1 MMVTQY
7 QTGRRSLLKSPTIV
21 LILVN
26 LIFYVIT
33 SIGGEDYLIL
43 LSQVG
48 GLFYQGY
55 YWQIFTSMFVHF
67 GILHLLFNMYGLF
80 YFGRLNEMNFPLQQY
95 LAIYFGAGLLGNV
108 MSLVLIPPNVPAGG
122 ASGAIFG
129 LLGSYVSI
137 ERRANNMF
145 MGLLYAFLIFV
156 QSSGPGVNIFAHLF
170 GLLAGL
176 TLGFLFTYARK
187 KAAPR
192 SN

>member
-1 MMVTQY
+1 MITQY
-7 QTGRRSLLKSPTIV
+7 QTGRRSLLKSPTII
-21 LILVN
+21 LILAN
-26 LIFYVIT
+26 LIVFAIT
-33 SIGGEDYLIL
+33 SLGGENYLIL
-43 LSQVG
+43 LAQVG
-48 GLFYQGY
+48 ELFYQGY

-67 GILHLLFNMYGLF
+67 GILHILFNMYGLF
-80 YFGRLNEMNFPLQQY
+80 YFGRLNEMNFSVRQY

-108 MSLVLIPPNVPAGG
+108 MSLILIPPNVPAGG

-137 ERRANNMF
+137 ERRANNMV

-176 TLGFLFTYARK
+176 ALGFLFTTTA
-187 KAAPR
+187 KALR
-192 SN
+192 RYY

>member
-1 MMVTQY
+1 MMITQY
-7 QTGRRSLLKSPTIV
+7 QTGRRSLLKSPTII
-21 LILVN
+21 LILAN
-26 LIFYVIT
+26 LIVFAIT
-33 SIGGEDYLIL
+33 SLGGENYLIL
-43 LSQVG
+43 LAQVG
-48 GLFYQGY
+48 ELFYQGY

-67 GILHLLFNMYGLF
+67 GILHILFNMYGLF
-80 YFGRLNEMNFPLQQY
+80 YFGRLNEMNFSVRQY

-108 MSLVLIPPNVPAGG
+108 MSLILIPPNVPAGG

-137 ERRANNMF
+137 ERRANNMV

-176 TLGFLFTYARK
+176 ALGFLFTTTA
-187 KAAPR
+187 KALR
-192 SN
+192 RYY

>member
-1 MMVTQY
+1 MITQY
-7 QTGRRSLLKSPTIV
+7 QTGRRSLLKSPTII
-21 LILVN
+21 LILAN
-26 LIFYVIT
+26 FIFYAIT
-33 SIGGEDYLIL
+33 SVGGENYLIL
-43 LSQVG
+43 LAQVG
-48 GLFYQGY
+48 ELFSRGY

-67 GILHLLFNMYGLF
+67 SILHILFNMYGLF
-80 YFGRLNEMNFPLQQY
+80 YFGRLNEMNFSVQQY

-108 MSLVLIPPNVPAGG
+108 MSLILIPPNVPAGG

-137 ERRANNMF
+137 ERRANNML

-176 TLGFLFTYARK
+176 ALGFLFTTTTKPIRRYY
-187 KAAPR
+187 
-192 SN
+192 